1 LAISESSIARYTL
14 HDPDVR
20 LMLAVRDDDG
30 SAFEELMRRY
40 QDRLITV
47 LDHLVGNRDQA
58 EDLAQ
63 DVFLRIYRSRKTY
76 VPGAKFSTWL
86 FTIAN
91 NVASNARRSR
101 SRRKEVNLDL
111 RPASTTGIHSIDEL
125 AQAASGLMP
134 ARQIDK
140 AEMREV
146 VREAISTL
154 NERQRLAVLLSKFE
168 SMSYE
173 DIADTMEMSPQA
185 VKSLLSRARTN
196 LREVLEP
203 YLQKGE
209 LTKEVGDNNN
219 EE

>member
-1 LAISESSIARYTL
+1 
-14 HDPDVR
+14 
-20 LMLAVRDDDG
+20 MLAVRDDDAG
-30 SAFEELMRRY
+30 AFEELMRRY
-40 QDRLITV
+40 QERLVTV
-47 LDHLVGNRDQA
+47 LEHLIGSRDHA

-91 NVASNARRSR
+91 NVALNARRRR
-101 SRRKEVNLDL
+101 SRRKEINLDTQ
-111 RPASTTGIHSIDEL
+111 PATSSGAHSIDEM

-140 AEMREV
+140 AEMRQV
-146 VREAISTL
+146 VRQAISTL
-154 NERQRLAVLLSKFE
+154 NERQRMAVLLSKFE

-173 DIADTMEMSPQA
+173 DIAASMEMSPQA

-196 LREVLEP
+196 LRQVLEP
-203 YLQKGE
+203 YLQTGE
-209 LTKEVGDNNN
+209 LKSQAEVGNGETDSN
-219 EE
+219 